1 MKKYKASEIVEMAM
15 KFADISNTDF
25 LTHKELTDYINS
37 AWRKVYQWLINK
49 GDKQFVEEVKL
60 SGVGGFGSMIEYDLP
75 DNFYQMLSI
84 RNASGYVIPRKSESE
99 SNNSCTYEIV
109 NDKLR
114 LYGCPGNL
122 TLTYWTTPVWITFPD
137 KDIEVNNVTTTAEI
151 IRAHCKNSIIDPD
164 SKLIVNAL
172 TGDTIADVSTTL
184 TNYSQYSFRLGK
196 GHFTASKVGVTYY
209 FDFDGHLIGAQHN
222 HEYNTQEDFLC
233 GNKVLYMSTS
243 SCVNFMGTKVGEVNF
258 DEENCIIGG
267 DEDVLF
273 NKYGEFNMNWMDA
286 ATYLSRPFH
295 GHMNGI
301 HNNYDLLDVT
311 SLGNRT
317 YLFAANKGQ
326 FLYVHINEDGTYEW
340 DKLNT
345 IGAQIAPLEY
355 GPLLYT
361 GEHTLKS
368 AYPDTMFN
376 FPNELYT
383 QLLAAD
389 LASRF
394 LMKMNADSSGV
405 DNLYR
410 TMQTTFMNNL
420 SQDAGY
426 TRITNIYRS

>member
-1 MKKYKASEIVEMAM
+1 
-15 KFADISNTDF
+15 
-25 LTHKELTDYINS
+25 
-37 AWRKVYQWLINK
+37 
-49 GDKQFVEEVKL
+49 
-60 SGVGGFGSMIEYDLP
+60 
-75 DNFYQMLSI
+75 
-84 RNASGYVIPRKSESE
+84 
-99 SNNSCTYEIV
+99 
-109 NDKLR
+109 
-114 LYGCPGNL
+114 
-122 TLTYWTTPVWITFPD
+122 
-137 KDIEVNNVTTTAEI
+137 
-151 IRAHCKNSIIDPD
+151 
-164 SKLIVNAL
+164 
-172 TGDTIADVSTTL
+172 
-184 TNYSQYSFRLGK
+184 
-196 GHFTASKVGVTYY
+196 
-209 FDFDGHLIGAQHN
+209 
-222 HEYNTQEDFLC
+222 
-233 GNKVLYMSTS
+233 
-243 SCVNFMGTKVGEVNF
+243 MGTKVGEVEF
-258 DEENCIIGG
+258 DEENVIIGG

-273 NKYGEFNMNWMDA
+273 NTYGEFNMNWMDA
-286 ATYLSRPFH
+286 ATGTSIPFH
-295 GHMNGI
+295 GHMDDI
-301 HNNYDLLDVT
+301 HAKYSLLDIAP
-311 SLGNRT
+311 LGNRT
-317 YLFAANKGQ
+317 YLFTANKGQ

>member
-1 MKKYKASEIVEMAM
+1 MRKYKASEIVEMAM

-25 LTHKELTDYINS
+25 LTHKELTDYINA

-122 TLTYWTTPVWITFPD
+122 VMTYWTTPVWITFPD
-137 KDIEVNNVTTTAEI
+137 KDVEVENISRDGNI
-151 IRAHCKNSIIDPD
+151 KGHCKNSVIDGQA
-164 SKLIVNAL
+164 KLIVNAL
-172 TGDTIADVSTTL
+172 TGDTIADVTRIL
-184 TNYSQYSFRLGK
+184 TNYSNFNFHLGK
-196 GHFTASKVGVTYY
+196 GHFSASNPTVSTY
-209 FDFDGHLIGAQHN
+209 FDFEQNVLGSYT
-222 HEYNTQEDFLC
+222 HEYSTQNDFLC
-233 GNKVLYMSTS
+233 GTKVVYMSTS
-243 SCVNFMGTKVGEVNF
+243 SCVNFLGTKIGEVDF

-273 NKYGEFNMNWMDA
+273 NRYGEFNMGWMDA
-286 ATYLSRPFH
+286 ATYLSNTYH
-295 GHMNGI
+295 GYMEDI
-301 HNNYDLLDVT
+301 HAKYDLLDVA

-317 YLFAANKGQ
+317 YLIQANKGQ

-345 IGAQIAPLEY
+345 IGRQLAPLEY
-355 GPLLYT
+355 GPLTFT
-361 GEHTLKS
+361 GDITLSS

-405 DNLYR
+405 DNLYK